1 MRYKTLC
8 QLQNIAPSA
17 HKGARAANAGT
28 AMPRRVSDGERW
40 ARGHWNTSLR
50 VSGGNE
56 GNPYQT
62 HARREKSKTS
72 LERHVGLG
80 NSESGWV
87 SRPRSLAVAN
97 GGPGTPKGELCASG
111 VRLETPRRVWHIH
124 VSFLKQSREA
134 SPKLC
139 HAYIW
144 KDPQVRP
151 QTPTFYSDRSFLPAA
166 KSLQLRLSLQ
176 DSMDC
181 NLPGSSEFFH
191 QSQPLGANQYA
202 HWGT

>member
-1 MRYKTLC
+1 MHCSIKS
-8 QLQNIAPSA
+8 Q
-17 HKGARAANAGT
+17 GAWAAKAGT

-40 ARGHWNTSLR
+40 TCGHWNTSLS

-62 HARREKSKTS
+62 HTRREKSKTS

-80 NSESGWV
+80 NTESGWV
-87 SRPRSLAVAN
+87 SCPRSLAVVN
-97 GGPGTPKGELCASG
+97 GGVQAPQEVSPVHLPWGLRPQEEFGTF
-111 VRLETPRRVWHIH
+111 H
-124 VSFLKQSREA
+124 VSFLKQSRGA
-134 SPKLC
+134 SPKPC

-144 KDPQVRP
+144 KDPQVRS
-151 QTPTFYSDRSFLPAA
+151 QTPTFYSDRSFPTAA